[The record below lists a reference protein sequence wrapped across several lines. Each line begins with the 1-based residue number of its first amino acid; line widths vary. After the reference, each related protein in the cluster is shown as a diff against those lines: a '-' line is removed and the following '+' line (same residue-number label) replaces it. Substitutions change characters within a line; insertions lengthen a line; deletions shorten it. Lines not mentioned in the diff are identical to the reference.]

1 MIEQANA
8 IFQYLITNRWEYIIW
23 GAIMVSAIIVIIGIL
38 KPIAFDKIPYKAL
51 RKACLAATNVAF
63 SFASTAI
70 CYWVNDINFKWYWY
84 GAAIISIATI
94 ITYWLYETTCLR
106 NLIHKIGT
114 MTLKKVWGILK
125 NIFDKDDVEDIKNEF
140 LTVQNTLTSATRQ
153 EVKSAIANVNHDK
166 ELNNL

>member
-8 IFQYLITNRWEYIIW
+8 LFQYLITNRWEYIIW
-23 GAIMVSAIIVIIGIL
+23 GVIMVSAIIVI
-38 KPIAFDKIPYKAL
+38 
-51 RKACLAATNVAF
+51 
-63 SFASTAI
+63 
-70 CYWVNDINFKWYWY
+70 
-84 GAAIISIATI
+84 
-94 ITYWLYETTCLR
+94 
-106 NLIHKIGT
+106 
-114 MTLKKVWGILK
+114 KVWGILK